1 MVVMD
6 ADGRTNAWS
15 EQSVETAEVTLT
27 AQMAKVLGYTMGV
40 HATHLIR
47 LGATLGLFD
56 ALAERGSAT
65 PSELADAT
73 SLHGSYVRVWCEAAC
88 ALELLDYDP
97 NEGYRFAPFMDQIL
111 GAPTGAF
118 SLRHFPATHL
128 MIARDYEG
136 YPKLFASG
144 GTHPYGAHDEAFLEQ
159 VATALDV
166 LPRMFLTAVLPN
178 LPDLEAKLE
187 VGAKI
192 LDVGCGAGAAIVE
205 FAQRFPKAT
214 CVGLDIEPNSITMA
228 EERIALHGL
237 RDRVSTRLIEV
248 GAWPDDLTDG
258 SFDLVM
264 SYLVLHEIDPAFK
277 VDVLRESAMALAPGG
292 YILIFDERYP
302 SAPAE
307 LRDPTQIF
315 AVMAQWYE
323 VTWGNV
329 VNTREEIVEML
340 EESGLRVVQETA
352 LSRFHIVVAA
362 QA

>member
-1 MVVMD
+1 MITD
-6 ADGRTNAWS
+6 ADGRTDAWR
-15 EQSVETAEVTLT
+15 EGSVETGETTLT
-27 AQMAKVLGYTMGV
+27 GQMAKVLGYIKGL
-40 HATHLIR
+40 HATHLIM
-47 LGATLGLFD
+47 LGTTLGLFD

-65 PSELADAT
+65 PSELARAT
-73 SLHGSYVRVWCEAAC
+73 RLHRPYVRVWCEASC

-97 NEGYRFAPFMDQIL
+97 TRGYRFAPFMDQTL
-111 GAPTGAF
+111 GDPAAAF

-128 MIARDYEG
+128 MLARDYET
-136 YPKLFASG
+136 YPALFASG
-144 GTHPYGAHDEAFLEQ
+144 HSHPYGAHDEAFLDE

-166 LPRMFLTAVLPN
+166 LPRMFLTAVLPD

-187 VGAKI
+187 AGAKI

-214 CVGLDIEPNSITMA
+214 CVGQDIEPTSIAMA
-228 EERIALHGL
+228 EERIARHGL
-237 RDRVSTRLIEV
+237 GDRVSTRLIDT

-264 SYLVLHEIDPAFK
+264 SYLVLHEIDPMFK
-277 VDVLRESAMALAPGG
+277 VDVLRESARALAPGG
-292 YILIFDERYP
+292 YVLIFDERYP
-302 SAPAE
+302 SAPAG

-323 VTWGNV
+323 VTWGNI
-329 VNTREEIVEML
+329 VNTREEIEQML
-340 EESGLRVVQETA
+340 EEARLRAVHETA

-362 QA
+362 HA